1 MADCGPL
8 GMLQQMAGGYCV
20 ARCLHVVAELGVA
33 DALGEQP
40 TDAGTLATAV
50 GAHRDALGRVL
61 RLLAAHGVFELH
73 QGRFRHTA
81 ASRLLREDHPDSMRA
96 FVRLF
101 GLPLFWDAYGVFGH
115 SVRTGKPS
123 TELLYPEGLWSW
135 LSHTPEAAAIFNAAM
150 AAKARGQVA
159 AVLAAYDFR
168 AFALIGDI
176 GGGSGHLL
184 RAVLQACPEAKG
196 ILFDLPHVVATV
208 EPAPRMACQGG
219 DFFIDPLPS
228 CDAYLLMEVVHDWD
242 EDEALA
248 ILKSVRRAAPPAAK
262 LLLIEALIPDVPGPD
277 PARMLDIHM
286 LALVGGRQR
295 TANEYAYLLR
305 SAGFQLLRTV
315 DTHGGV
321 SILEAVAR

>member
-1 MADCGPL
+1 MPGLAVNNGGAMADCGPL
-8 GMLQQMAGGYCV
+8 AMLQQMAGGYCV

-115 SVRTGKPS
+115 SVRTGEPS

-135 LSHTPEAAAIFNAAM
+135 LSHTPEAAAIFRCISASE
-150 AAKARGQVA
+150 AAKSEEAES
-159 AVLAAYDFR
+159 R
-168 AFALIGDI
+168 A
-176 GGGSGHLL
+176 
-184 RAVLQACPEAKG
+184 
-196 ILFDLPHVVATV
+196 
-208 EPAPRMACQGG
+208 
-219 DFFIDPLPS
+219 
-228 CDAYLLMEVVHDWD
+228 
-242 EDEALA
+242 
-248 ILKSVRRAAPPAAK
+248 RRAR
-262 LLLIEALIPDVPGPD
+262 V
-277 PARMLDIHM
+277 RMG
-286 LALVGGRQR
+286 V
-295 TANEYAYLLR
+295 LR
-305 SAGFQLLRTV
+305 
-315 DTHGGV
+315 
-321 SILEAVAR
+321 